1 MIKNYSLV
9 RISYKCGV
17 CVCGVC
23 VLETNRKLVGGE
35 LRVDPSD
42 RGLPRG
48 PPLVSGPKL
57 KAV

>member
-1 MIKNYSLV
+1 MWCVWCVSV
-9 RISYKCGV
+9 W

-42 RGLPRG
+42 RGLPGG